1 MPLIDIP
8 KDARKGKPP
17 CGECHLHAGETCD
30 ICGAVEPADGL
41 GAAMV
46 IVCGAPCA
54 HYFQGWRELADGRG
68 GESVC
73 TKCGMGAMAW
83 SLRTG
88 I

>member
-8 KDARKGKPP
+8 KDARKGKEP
-17 CGECHLHAGETCD
+17 CGECHLPDGETCD
-30 ICGAVEPADGL
+30 ICGAKRTIPQIFLHVTPTCEHD
-41 GAAMV
+41 
-46 IVCGAPCA
+46 
-54 HYFQGWRELADGRG
+54 FQGWREFDDGRG
-68 GESVC
+68 GETVC

>member
-17 CGECHLHAGETCD
+17 CGECHLSDGETCD
-30 ICGAVEPADGL
+30 ICGATAVDVAGDRLFIHITPKCEHEFA
-41 GAAMV
+41 
-46 IVCGAPCA
+46 
-54 HYFQGWRELADGRG
+54 GWRDHEGGHG
-68 GESVC
+68 GEQVC